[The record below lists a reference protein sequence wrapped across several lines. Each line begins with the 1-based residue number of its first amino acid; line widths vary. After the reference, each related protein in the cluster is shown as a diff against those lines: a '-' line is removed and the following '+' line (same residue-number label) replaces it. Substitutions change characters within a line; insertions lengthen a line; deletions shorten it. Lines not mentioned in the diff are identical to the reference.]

1 MFQLQQIAYCSPDIP
16 HCFMSL
22 WLSSCFSCF
31 LECASFLA
39 PSSFL
44 ILTSSQSLSSS
55 VTSGTK
61 SLSDFPIRTYLLL
74 ILVSPAAQSC
84 PTSLRP
90 HGLQHTMLPC
100 PSLTPGASSNSCP
113 SLTPGASSNSCPSSQ
128 WCHWTI
134 SSSVVPFS
142 SCLQSFPASGAFPM
156 SQFFPS
162 GGQSIGVSASAS
174 VL

>member
-1 MFQLQQIAYCSPDIP
+1 
-16 HCFMSL
+16 MSL

-44 ILTSSQSLSSS
+44 ILTSSQSLSLS

-61 SLSDFPIRTYLLL
+61 SLSDFPIRTYLFL
-74 ILVSPAAQSC
+74 ISVSPVAQSC
-84 PTSLRP
+84 PTSSRP

-100 PSLTPGASSNSCP
+100 PSPTL
-113 SLTPGASSNSCPSSQ
+113 GASSNSCPSSQ
-128 WCHWTI
+128 WCHPTI
-134 SSSVVPFS
+134 SSSVIPFS
-142 SCLQSFPASGAFPM
+142 SHLQSLPAWGAFPM

-162 GGQSIGVSASAS
+162 GGQSIGASASAS
-174 VL
+174 VLPMNI